1 MSEEEQGTDI
11 TKNLK
16 KDLREYVEKR
26 AELFRLII
34 LEEISQVVAQGVQRA
49 RGPPLLPEAPE
60 RGPNDTARPDRRS
73 PVRAEQQ
80 GPQRVVGILLL
91 AGAVL
96 FAWFAFSFLLSE
108 WLNSMSAGFAISS
121 LPLFLTAILFM
132 NTKSKKMTE
141 RIQASIIDRVLSSIE
156 RSSDNNQEKEAGD
169 E

>member
-34 LEEISQVVAQGVQRA
+34 LEEISQVVAQGV
-49 RGPPLLPEAPE
+49 
-60 RGPNDTARPDRRS
+60 
-73 PVRAEQQ
+73 
-80 GPQRVVGILLL
+80 QRVVGILLL